1 MKMLGVS
8 FCWPKAV
15 VVGFGGIWL
24 IFRPAVIRLFECG
37 TLSDDFFVQ
46 LRYVVFCFPLQEM
59 FRNWSSS
66 VQAHYSGY

>member
-37 TLSDDFFVQ
+37 TLSDDF
-46 LRYVVFCFPLQEM
+46 LC
-59 FRNWSSS
+59 N
-66 VQAHYSGY
+66 